1 MGEDIEVVGD
11 VPAEDLWADAMDRLA
26 PVRPPDLDRD
36 AGEFALRDVMERR
49 GWKMN
54 TARRTLED
62 MVERGELSKAERIDP
77 ETSRKCWGY
86 WWREDAD
93 E

>member
-1 MGEDIEVVGD
+1 
-11 VPAEDLWADAMDRLA
+11 
-26 PVRPPDLDRD
+26 
-36 AGEFALRDVMERR
+36 
-49 GWKMN
+49 MN

-86 WWREDAD
+86 WWVKENDG
-93 E
+93 